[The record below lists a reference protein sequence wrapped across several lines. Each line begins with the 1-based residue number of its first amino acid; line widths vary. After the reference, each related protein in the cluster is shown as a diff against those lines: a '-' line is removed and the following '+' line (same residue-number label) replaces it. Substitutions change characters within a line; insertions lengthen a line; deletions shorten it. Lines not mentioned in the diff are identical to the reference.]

1 MKLLSFICRGGG
13 AEFHAPCQRFFFG
26 PGGPPGGTSQLQWH
40 FNARKKLKILQGL
53 KFGEVLKKIE
63 KI

>member
-1 MKLLSFICRGGG
+1 MPHVRG
-13 AEFHAPCQRFFFG
+13 FFFG